1 MSSTPTEM
9 PAPQVRWD
17 LSALFSSITDPKIA
31 ETWARAENAA
41 DAFAAKY
48 RGKIASPDC
57 TAELLAEG
65 ISELEALIQ
74 DAAKPGSYANLLFAV
89 EANNPEITGFLQD
102 QSEKGSGIRVKLFFF
117 DLEIQAI
124 GQDRM
129 DAMLANPVLQKYKHY
144 INQVRVSTAYTL
156 SEKEEVILEETAN
169 TGVRAWVRLFEEVL
183 AQHEFNFENPKT
195 GSVDKLSES
204 EILNLLRSPDRA
216 VREAA
221 GNGFSEGLGKLS
233 HVLTYIFNNILLDK
247 KIDDKLRDRPY
258 AEHSRHMENELQ
270 KPTVDLV
277 MRLCKEK
284 QDLVARYYRVK
295 REIMGLPEL
304 THIDRYA
311 PLFETKEQISYDD
324 ARTLIIEAF
333 GQFSGEMSQR
343 ADEFFDKNW
352 IDAEPR
358 NGKTGGAFCSYNTPD
373 THPVIMMSYLNK
385 MDNVMTLAHELGH
398 GVHASLSRA
407 QSYFNFHGTLP
418 LAELASIF
426 GEQVVFDRLVKEAS
440 EGDKLALYAEKIEG
454 TFASVFRQAA
464 MFRFEQRCHNLRRE
478 EGELNAEEIGA
489 VWQDELQGM
498 FGDSVK
504 MGDQHSAW
512 WSYVG
517 HFIFAPFYVYA
528 YSFGELL
535 SMSLYSRAQ
544 KEGPEFEAKYI
555 KMLEMGG
562 SKTPEE
568 LMAFVGVNLDDE
580 AFWLGGFE
588 AIESMISTFEG
599 LWAATK

>member
-1 MSSTPTEM
+1 M

-183 AQHEFNFENPKT
+183 AQHEFNFANQET

-221 GNGFSEGLGKLS
+221 GNGFSEGLGELS

-247 KIDDKLRDRPY
+247 KIDNKLRDRPY

>member
-1 MSSTPTEM
+1 M
-9 PAPQVRWD
+9 PVPQVRWD

-124 GQDRM
+124 SQDWM

-183 AQHEFNFENPKT
+183 AQHEFNFANPET
-195 GSVDKLSES
+195 GSVDQLSES

-440 EGDKLALYAEKIEG
+440 EGDKIALYAEKIEG

>member
-1 MSSTPTEM
+1 M

>member
-247 KIDDKLRDRPY
+247 KIDNKLRDRPY

-358 NGKTGGAFCSYNTPD
+358 TGKTGGAFCSYNPPD
-373 THPVIMMSYLNK
+373 THPVIMRSYLNK

>member
-1 MSSTPTEM
+1 M

-247 KIDDKLRDRPY
+247 KIDNKLRDRPY

>member
-247 KIDDKLRDRPY
+247 KIDNKLRDRPY

>member
-183 AQHEFNFENPKT
+183 AQHEFNFANPET

-221 GNGFSEGLGKLS
+221 GNGFSEGLGELS

-440 EGDKLALYAEKIEG
+440 EEDKLALYAEKIEG

>member
-1 MSSTPTEM
+1 M

-41 DAFAAKY
+41 DAFATKY

-65 ISELEALIQ
+65 ISELEDLIQ

-124 GQDRM
+124 EQDWM

-183 AQHEFNFENPKT
+183 AQHEFNFEKPKT

>member
-1 MSSTPTEM
+1 M

-247 KIDDKLRDRPY
+247 KIDNKLRDRPY

-588 AIESMISTFEG
+588 AIESMISTFES

>member
-1 MSSTPTEM
+1 M

-247 KIDDKLRDRPY
+247 KIDIKLRDRPY

-440 EGDKLALYAEKIEG
+440 EEDKLALYAEKIEG

>member
-247 KIDDKLRDRPY
+247 KIDNKLRDRPY

-588 AIESMISTFEG
+588 AIESMISTFES

>member
-1 MSSTPTEM
+1 M

-247 KIDDKLRDRPY
+247 KIDNKLRDRPY

-440 EGDKLALYAEKIEG
+440 EEDKLALYAEKIEG

>member
-1 MSSTPTEM
+1 
-9 PAPQVRWD
+9 
-17 LSALFSSITDPKIA
+17 
-31 ETWARAENAA
+31 
-41 DAFAAKY
+41 
-48 RGKIASPDC
+48 
-57 TAELLAEG
+57 
-65 ISELEALIQ
+65 
-74 DAAKPGSYANLLFAV
+74 
-89 EANNPEITGFLQD
+89 
-102 QSEKGSGIRVKLFFF
+102 
-117 DLEIQAI
+117 
-124 GQDRM
+124 
-129 DAMLANPVLQKYKHY
+129 
-144 INQVRVSTAYTL
+144 
-156 SEKEEVILEETAN
+156 
-169 TGVRAWVRLFEEVL
+169 
-183 AQHEFNFENPKT
+183 
-195 GSVDKLSES
+195 
-204 EILNLLRSPDRA
+204 
-216 VREAA
+216 
-221 GNGFSEGLGKLS
+221 
-233 HVLTYIFNNILLDK
+233 
-247 KIDDKLRDRPY
+247 
-258 AEHSRHMENELQ
+258 MENELQ

>member
-48 RGKIASPDC
+48 RGRIASPDC

-124 GQDRM
+124 GQERM
-129 DAMLANPVLQKYKHY
+129 DAMLANPVLQTYKHY

-183 AQHEFNFENPKT
+183 AQHEFNFANPDT

-324 ARTLIIEAF
+324 ARKLIIEAF

-440 EGDKLALYAEKIEG
+440 EEDKLALYAEKIEG

-464 MFRFEQRCHNLRRE
+464 RRSLDGLR
-478 EGELNAEEIGA
+478 
-489 VWQDELQGM
+489 QDAAAT
-498 FGDSVK
+498 S
-504 MGDQHSAW
+504 
-512 WSYVG
+512 
-517 HFIFAPFYVYA
+517 P
-528 YSFGELL
+528 LL
-535 SMSLYSRAQ
+535 SAL
-544 KEGPEFEAKYI
+544 
-555 KMLEMGG
+555 
-562 SKTPEE
+562 
-568 LMAFVGVNLDDE
+568 
-580 AFWLGGFE
+580 
-588 AIESMISTFEG
+588 
-599 LWAATK
+599 

>member
-9 PAPQVRWD
+9 PTPKVRWD

-31 ETWARAENAA
+31 ETWARAENAT

-48 RGKIASPDC
+48 RGKISSPEC
-57 TAELLAEG
+57 TAELLAG
-65 ISELEALIQ
+65 ALSELELLIQ

-89 EANNPEITGFLQD
+89 EANNPDITGFLQE
-102 QSEKGSGIRVKLFFF
+102 QSEKGSAIRVKLFFL

-124 GQDRM
+124 PGDRM
-129 DAMLANPVLQKYKHY
+129 ASLLESPVLATYKHY

-183 AQHEFNFENPKT
+183 AQHEFNFANPET

-204 EILNLLRSPDRA
+204 EILNLLRSPNRA

-221 GNGFSEGLGKLS
+221 GNGFSEGLEKLS

-247 KIDDKLRDRPY
+247 KVDDKLRDRPY

-277 MRLCKEK
+277 MRLCREK

-311 PLFETKEQISYDD
+311 PLFETKEQISYED
-324 ARTLIIEAF
+324 ARSMIVEAF
-333 GQFSGEMSQR
+333 GQFSDEMSKR
-343 ADEFFDKNW
+343 ADEFFEKNW

-440 EGDKLALYAEKIEG
+440 EEDKLALYAEKIEG

-504 MGDQHSAW
+504 MGDQHAAW

-544 KEGPEFEAKYI
+544 KEGPAFEAKYI

-588 AIESMISTFEG
+588 AIESMIVTFEG

>member
-9 PAPQVRWD
+9 PVPQVRWD

-124 GQDRM
+124 SQDWM

-183 AQHEFNFENPKT
+183 AQHEFNFANPET
-195 GSVDKLSES
+195 GSVDQLSES

-440 EGDKLALYAEKIEG
+440 EGDKIALYAEKIEG

>member
-324 ARTLIIEAF
+324 ARRLIIEAF

>member
-183 AQHEFNFENPKT
+183 AQHEFNFANPET

-221 GNGFSEGLGKLS
+221 GNGFSEGLGELS